1 MSRFN
6 LRMVD
11 LRNPTE
17 AREFIAHY
25 IKSEDFGSGYMGQKT
40 QHYNVLVEN
49 VKNPAVHILKETMLS
64 LGGDAAT
71 HRDALMGDAGLT
83 NVLLMGNR
91 LQMKSLA
98 KKMKLQ
104 PFGLPRFAEELLNL
118 MQAILPKE
126 RAMPYRGGQLEFGKK
141 TLVMGILNV
150 TPDSFSDGGSW
161 FDKENAIAHAL
172 QMEED
177 GADIIDVGGES
188 TRPGHDPVNVEEEM
202 HRVIPVIEALA
213 GKLKIPISV
222 DSYKAATADAA
233 MAAGAHIINDVW
245 GFQADEQM
253 AAVASKYDCPVILMH
268 NKAEAVY
275 EDLFSEMY
283 QYFQKS
289 IDLALA
295 GGCKREQI
303 ILDPGIG
310 FGKNVDHNLAVMN
323 KLADFKCFGMP
334 ILLASSRKRTI
345 GFVLDLPP
353 EERVE
358 GTGATVAL
366 GIARGADMVRVH
378 DVKEMVRIAKMSDA
392 IVRGKYNG

>member
-1 MSRFN
+1 MGRFN

-11 LRNPTE
+11 LRTPTE
-17 AREFIAHY
+17 AREFIAQFV
-25 IKSEDFGSGYMGQKT
+25 KSEDFGSGYMGQKT

-71 HRDALMGDAGLT
+71 HRDALMDNAGPT

-91 LQMKSLA
+91 LQLKALA

-104 PFGLPRFAEELLNL
+104 PFGLPKFSEELIQL
-118 MQAILPKE
+118 MQAVLPRE
-126 RAMPYRGGQLEFGKK
+126 RVMTYRGGEMEFGKK
-141 TLVMGILNV
+141 TLIMGILNV
-150 TPDSFSDGGSW
+150 TPDSFSDGGTW
-161 FDKENAIAHAL
+161 FDTEKAIAHAL

-188 TRPGHDPVNVEEEM
+188 TRPGHDPVDADEEM
-202 HRVIPVIEALA
+202 RRVLPVIEALA
-213 GKLKIPISV
+213 GKLKIPVSI

-233 MAAGAHIINDVW
+233 MAAGAQIINDVW
-245 GFQADEQM
+245 GCQADDQM
-253 AAVASKYDCPVILMH
+253 ATVAAKYDCPLILMH
-268 NKAEAVY
+268 NKTEAVY

-283 QYFQKS
+283 QFFQKS

-295 GGCKREQI
+295 GGCRREQI

-310 FGKNVDHNLAVMN
+310 FGKDVDHNLAIMN

-334 ILLASSRKRTI
+334 LLLASSRKRTI
-345 GFVLDLPP
+345 GHVLDLPP

-392 IVRGKYNG
+392 IVRGVYNG